1 MTRLLQVIVT
11 VSCSSRMENWQPR
24 YTAEIIDRRF
34 SSGSLILYPS
44 GEGIHM
50 SFPQFAFNNIRR
62 NGRAYIAFFLSSVF
76 MVMIFFAY
84 GVFIYHPYV
93 AELPMGDTTATGMQ
107 IASVIVYVFAFFFV
121 MYSISAFLKSRNKE
135 FGILT

>member
-1 MTRLLQVIVT
+1 
-11 VSCSSRMENWQPR
+11 
-24 YTAEIIDRRF
+24 
-34 SSGSLILYPS
+34 
-44 GEGIHM
+44 M

-84 GVFIYHPYV
+84 AVFIYHPYV
-93 AELPMGDTTATGMQ
+93 KELPMGDTTATGMQ
-107 IASVIVYVFAFFFV
+107 VASIIVYVFAFLFV

-135 FGILT
+135 FGILTIL